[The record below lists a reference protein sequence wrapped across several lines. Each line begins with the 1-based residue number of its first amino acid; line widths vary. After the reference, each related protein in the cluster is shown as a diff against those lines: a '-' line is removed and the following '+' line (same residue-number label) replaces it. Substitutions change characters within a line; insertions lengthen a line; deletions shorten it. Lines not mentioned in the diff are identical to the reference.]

1 MPNLARGRVIQP
13 GQKIHASVCFIGGDY
28 IPKARF
34 SEDVTDIDW
43 TRLVGIGKQD
53 GFDWARPIEGIL
65 EMDLFDL
72 SNVKVIVDEVRRD
85 LNNVDFLG
93 RLEFLALT
101 GMQFRCP
108 DESDVSLLTDEGT
121 RAILD
126 VEGSHQLIDEM
137 LRKNRK
143 NGMSLLS
150 KLVDHGTFSS
160 SFCVAD
166 KC

>member
-1 MPNLARGRVIQP
+1 M
-13 GQKIHASVCFIGGDY
+13 
-28 IPKARF
+28 
-34 SEDVTDIDW
+34 TDIDW

-53 GFDWARPIEGIL
+53 RFDWVRPIEGIL

-72 SNVKVIVDEVRRD
+72 SNVKVIMDEVRRD

-126 VEGSHQLIDEM
+126 VDGSHQLVDEM
-137 LRKNRK
+137 LRNNRK

-160 SFCVAD
+160 SFCAAD